1 MTVELKSSVNSPPA
15 VGYSLTEVVVAAALI
30 GLLFLGFA
38 PVFNMARRAM
48 VGNEAKTAL
57 KSISESVMTRIDGN
71 LREARRVYVRRITSW
86 PANTAATVVDD
97 FSAYVDLTGCPPPLS
112 GSQMHTRAS
121 TETVG
126 NVLFFVKQLPPLQ
139 VVTGSTTTAVGVLV
153 FYYYYVSLAPGGKSF
168 GNGRERHL
176 YEWKSV
182 PYLEWGQ
189 LTRIGDAGL
198 RSAVI
203 EALRLQ
209 GGWRA
214 YDVSQPL
221 LDSAFYNLTGGGTL
235 TLNPGHLIQRGEI
248 APLTTGINGR
258 SLSGFSISVSPNT
271 AVLPTGTFKYT
282 VPTTTF
288 GTNWTGDSPSG
299 FEVTNNGQ
307 NKSRGATLLRVR
319 LVLLA
324 QGPFDPFI
332 TREGVIASTV
342 QDVW

>member
-1 MTVELKSSVNSPPA
+1 MTVASKLSADAGPNR
-15 VGYSLTEVVVAAALI
+15 GYSLTEVVVAAALI
-30 GLLFLGFA
+30 GLLFLGFT
-38 PVFNMARRAM
+38 PIFNLARRAM

-57 KSISESVMTRIDGN
+57 KSLSESVTTRIDGN
-71 LREARRVYVRRITSW
+71 LREARRVYVRRITNW
-86 PANTAATVVDD
+86 PANSPATVVDD
-97 FSAYVDLTGCPPPLS
+97 YSAFVDLTGCPPAIS

-126 NVLFFVKQLPPLQ
+126 NVLFFAKQLPPLQ

-153 FYYYYVSLAPGGKSF
+153 FYYYYVSISPGGRAF
-168 GNGRERHL
+168 GNGLERHL

-189 LTRIGDAGL
+189 LTRIADAGIQA
-198 RSAVI
+198 AVI

-221 LDSAFYNLTGGGTL
+221 LDNAFYNLTGGGTL
-235 TLNPGHLIQRGEI
+235 TVDPGHHIQR
-248 APLTTGINGR
+248 AAVTPLTTGINGR
-258 SLSGFSISVSPNT
+258 TLSGFSISVSPNT
-271 AVLPTGTFKYT
+271 ADLPGGTFKYV

-288 GTNWTGDSPSG
+288 GTNWVGNSPSG